1 MKKLFR
7 FILVFLLL
15 GIIGIGVYRYLWR
28 ANDPM
33 NGQKADYQ
41 VLAHEWV
48 EEFKI
53 NEQAANQK
61 YLGRIVEAKGVVR
74 EVLRDSLG
82 PKLTEVGNML
92 GSTVGSAVTGAV
104 ESAQKAVE
112 SATQEAGKALE
123 DAGKKA
129 GESIEKGLGDLFKK
143 N

>member
-7 FILVFLLL
+7 FILVFILL

-41 VLAHEWV
+41 VMAHEWV
-48 EEFKI
+48 EEFKM

-61 YLGRIVEAKGVVR
+61 YADRIVEAKGVVR

-82 PKLTEVGNML
+82 GMNIILETGDSFIGVNCSMEDDINPPQKNNDTLAIRGEFSAFTMDVNMTRCVIIPL
-92 GSTVGSAVTGAV
+92 
-104 ESAQKAVE
+104 
-112 SATQEAGKALE
+112 
-123 DAGKKA
+123 KK
-129 GESIEKGLGDLFKK
+129 
-143 N
+143 

>member
-7 FILVFLLL
+7 FILVFMLL

-82 PKLTEVGNML
+82 GMNVILESGDSFMGVNCSMESGEVAPQEDSDTIVLRGEFTALSLDVCMARCVRISLPK
-92 GSTVGSAVTGAV
+92 
-104 ESAQKAVE
+104 
-112 SATQEAGKALE
+112 
-123 DAGKKA
+123 
-129 GESIEKGLGDLFKK
+129 
-143 N
+143 